1 MNKLLVTACVISFI
15 AVGCTHKPSGSS
27 NSGYSGD
34 DINSISKSTFEDLE
48 NKVGDRVFFAV
59 NSSSLSDVAKEVLK
73 RQIEFMKKHS
83 HLKFV
88 LEGYCDKRG
97 TVEYNLA
104 LGERRAN
111 SVKEFLASHGLNSD
125 RLTVISFGKERPAV
139 MGDSQEAYRQN
150 RRVVTV
156 IR

>member
-1 MNKLLVTACVISFI
+1 M
-15 AVGCTHKPSGSS
+15 
-27 NSGYSGD
+27 
-34 DINSISKSTFEDLE
+34 
-48 NKVGDRVFFAV
+48 FFAFD
-59 NSSSLSDVAKEVLK
+59 NSNLSDSAKTILD
-73 RQIEFMKKHS
+73 RQVEFMKDNS

-111 SVKEFLASHGLNSD
+111 SVKKYLVNHGINPD
-125 RLTVISFGKERPAV
+125 RLIVISFGKERPAV
-139 MGDSQEAYRQN
+139 VGDTEEAYRQN